1 MHIFDPKRFKYYIK
15 TQLLTVMVIHLTSK
29 NNTVPIKF
37 RIRLVN
43 ISELKSH
50 ECTDRVRLKSLKD
63 EIYSDG
69 VLKRPIVIDDKTK
82 IIIDG
87 HHRVEALRLL
97 GCTRIPACCVDYTCD
112 KIGLKSNLKNTEI
125 TKDKVIE
132 AALNNCPFNPKST
145 WHYIRLGKSIRH
157 ISYIQKRVDI
167 PLTSLKA

>member
-1 MHIFDPKRFKYYIK
+1 MA
-15 TQLLTVMVIHLTSK
+15 SK
-29 NNTVPIKF
+29 NNRVPIKF

-43 ISELKSH
+43 ISDLKSH
-50 ECTDRVRLKSLKD
+50 ESTDSVRLKSLKE

-112 KIGLKSNLKNTEI
+112 KIGLKSNLKNIEI
-125 TKDKVIE
+125 TKDKVME
-132 AALNNCPFNPKST
+132 AALNGCLFNPKST
-145 WHYIRLGKSIRH
+145 WHYIKLGNNIRH
-157 ISYIQKRVDI
+157 ISYIQRRVDM
-167 PLTSLKA
+167 PLKSLK